1 VLRPRQELPRHLPG
15 LLHRRR
21 RHPSHARRMSCC
33 FSSSWVYVFTESP
46 SLYIAPRH
54 GSPRFRYAALPCL
67 PFSGTKGTLLFLR
80 SDGVANRP
88 ARFLDFF
95 L

>member
-21 RHPSHARRMSCC
+21 RHTSHARRMSCS

-46 SLYIAPRH
+46 SLYIAPRLASIPLR
-54 GSPRFRYAALPCL
+54 GAA
-67 PFSGTKGTLLFLR
+67 
-80 SDGVANRP
+80 
-88 ARFLDFF
+88 
-95 L
+95 